1 MNRAEAEAII
11 SALVTLREGAT
22 DEQALAA
29 AAIYPAW
36 REGVVYGVNE
46 RVKHEGVLY
55 KVLQF
60 HTSQNGW
67 EPSAAPSLFAQVLIP
82 DPEAVPE
89 WQQPDST
96 NGYMTGDKVTHNGS
110 TWVSTMDNNVWEPGV
125 YGWEVFNV

>member
-1 MNRAEAEAII
+1 MNRREAEAII
-11 SALVTLREGAT
+11 SALVTMREGAT

-29 AAIYPAW
+29 SAIYPAW

-46 RVKHEGVLY
+46 RVKHEGMLY
-55 KVLQF
+55 RVLQL
-60 HTSQNGW
+60 HTSQTGW

-96 NGYMTGDKVTHNGS
+96 NGYMAGDKVTHNGS
-110 TWVSTMDNNVWEPGV
+110 MWVSTMDNNVWEPGV
-125 YGWEVFNV
+125 YGWEVYNG